1 MQASYA
7 GNVDKTVLFWSTEN
21 YFLTCKYFKNKCLL
35 HSCEKGFFQCE
46 PAVFSICSCYP
57 PPRAPVP
64 RTLLCNLFKQSA
76 TCRVEAC
83 WAGTDCRTG
92 TARVICNHDRKP
104 TWSAELGRG
113 AGNGE
118 LRLIAGICL
127 RAQLEAFPQLPIRG
141 EGDGVAVGPS
151 KVPLVICFYWRKPV
165 TFLRAACRS
174 CSLALSQL

>member
-7 GNVDKTVLFWSTEN
+7 GNADKTVLFWSTEN
-21 YFLTCKYFKNKCLL
+21 YFLTCKYFKINVC
-35 HSCEKGFFQCE
+35 CIVAEKSFLQCE
-46 PAVFSICSCYP
+46 HAVFSICSCYFSP
-57 PPRAPVP
+57 PPPVP

-104 TWSAELGRG
+104 TWSAELGWG
-113 AGNGE
+113 AGNGK
-118 LRLIAGICL
+118 LRLIAEICL
-127 RAQLEAFPQLPIRG
+127 WAQLAAFPQLPIRG

-151 KVPLVICFYWRKPV
+151 DVCLS
-165 TFLRAACRS
+165 AAFHLFFIGGSRS
-174 CSLALSQL
+174 HF